1 MTLRNTLSI
10 TIAALALSCSA
21 APSNLFAATAPIIT
35 YTASGTFASA
45 PISGADTLKLAGEP
59 FSVAISVSE
68 STPPYKSGPNWAAY
82 NKLKLT
88 GTVHSGLVGTS
99 PITIGSSQ
107 ASIIQAFALAPTQYD
122 MFTMEA
128 PVKVVGIN
136 LTIKAVIIMPYG
148 TFKTPL
154 LQPFSTVAL
163 APGNATMTYSDG
175 TASTDLAIQ
184 TGTLSATV
192 PAATKGAKAAV
203 VLHSNGAQAV
213 TLHQDGT
220 VSARL
225 IGAAPVDVGMS
236 MDTVTLK
243 FYATGVSD
251 ASDVSV
257 QIAGEEVPVVYA
269 AASGYYP
276 GLDEVVVQA
285 PSSLAGRGATTV
297 TLTADGQ
304 TAAPVHIH
312 LQ

>member
-1 MTLRNTLSI
+1 MTLRNTLSV
-10 TIAALALSCSA
+10 TIATLALSCSA
-21 APSNLFAATAPIIT
+21 ASSNLLAATAPIIT
-35 YTASGTFASA
+35 YTASGTFAST
-45 PISGADTLKLAGEP
+45 PISGLDTLKLAGEP

-68 STPPYKSGPNWAAY
+68 STPPYKHGPNWAAY

-88 GTVHSGLVGTS
+88 GTVHSGLLGTS

-107 ASIIQAFALAPTQYD
+107 ASIIQAFVPAQYD

-128 PVKVVGIN
+128 PIKVVGIN

-148 TFKTPL
+148 TFTSPL

-163 APGNATMTYSDG
+163 APGNATIVYSDG
-175 TASTDLAIQ
+175 TNSTDLGIQ
-184 TGTLSATV
+184 TGTLTATV

-203 VLHSNGAQAV
+203 VVHSNGAQAV

-220 VSARL
+220 VSVRPV
-225 IGAAPVDVGMS
+225 GAAPLDLGMS
-236 MDTVTLK
+236 TDTVTLK

-257 QIAGEEVPVVYA
+257 RIDGQEVPVVYA
-269 AASGYYP
+269 AASGYFP
-276 GLDEVVVQA
+276 GLDEVAVQA

-304 TAAPVHIH
+304 TAAPVRIQ